1 MQNNQGSQKT
11 RGNRNPYQ
19 EIMDFMTE
27 NQGTQLQVEVGILK
41 TQVANIIQ
49 LCDKMDAVIEKLSEG
64 REKIV
69 DQIYEDMADERKDT
83 TEDIK
88 ELHSRI
94 TTVDRNLTEKL
105 ESVEDKIMAEIKI
118 LRKEMA
124 ERAEKEDAKIEK
136 ILEWKWTAAGGI
148 IAVAWLLSYIK
159 FDTIA
164 KIFN

>member
-1 MQNNQGSQKT
+1 MQNNQGSQKI

-69 DQIYEDMADERKDT
+69 DQIYEDMADERKET
-83 TEDIK
+83 SEDIK

-94 TTVDRNLTEKL
+94 TTVDRNLTDKL
-105 ESVEDKIMAEIKI
+105 ESVEDKIMTEIRS
-118 LRKEMA
+118 LRRDMM
-124 ERAEKEDAKIEK
+124 ERSQKEDDKIEK
-136 ILEWKWTAAGGI
+136 ILEWKWMAAGGI
-148 IAVAWLLSYIK
+148 IVVAWLLSNIK
-159 FDTIA
+159 IDTIS
-164 KIFN
+164 KFFN